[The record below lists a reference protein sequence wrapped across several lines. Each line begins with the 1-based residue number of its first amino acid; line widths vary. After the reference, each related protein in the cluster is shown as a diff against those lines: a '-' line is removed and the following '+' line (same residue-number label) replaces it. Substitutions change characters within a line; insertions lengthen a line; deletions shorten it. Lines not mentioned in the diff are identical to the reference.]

1 MQDRL
6 CYPLPLLAEPKSTE
20 NLKIKTCCFILQHGT
35 KCSKRTNVFLPS
47 PPHQLKK
54 KKNPTKN
61 RNVVATQPISPKAK
75 QLCHKRGILFTQKK
89 SANEKL
95 CWWLNPFPFGGAG
108 CNLSG
113 TCGFSY
119 SYCS

>member
-6 CYPLPLLAEPKSTE
+6 GSPLPLVAEPKSTE
-20 NLKIKTCCFILQHGT
+20 SLKIKTCCFILQHGT
-35 KCSKRTNVFLPS
+35 ECSKRTNVSLLS
-47 PPHQLKK
+47 PPHQVEF

-89 SANEKL
+89 IS
-95 CWWLNPFPFGGAG
+95 
-108 CNLSG
+108 
-113 TCGFSY
+113 
-119 SYCS
+119 